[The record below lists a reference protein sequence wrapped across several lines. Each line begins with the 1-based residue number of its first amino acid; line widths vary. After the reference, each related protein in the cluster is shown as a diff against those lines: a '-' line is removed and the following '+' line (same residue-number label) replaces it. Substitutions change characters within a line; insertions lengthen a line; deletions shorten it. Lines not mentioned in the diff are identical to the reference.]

1 MNKERCRVDKRDFIK
16 SLPKVKIVIGNGFDL
31 YCGLKTKYKDYFD
44 NNKDKYHFINE
55 KYREYLDMSIVDFDF
70 PDKRINLL
78 NSWDLF
84 FALNGVDN
92 NQMFDSNW
100 CDIERLMLSSFPVH
114 VSSNERNTVTSK
126 IDWSVVKGL
135 VTKDEHRKCCD
146 IYDFIAEFMKK
157 RMKYLGANS
166 ELFYEFLLS
175 ELKAFEKNF
184 GNYIYEQIVP
194 KTPESNF
201 IDTTKKE
208 YFWEAEATINEL
220 CDINNLVSI
229 DTFNYS
235 DMCIENLKCPI
246 QHINGSYLNPIFGI
260 DSSFEPEDECFIF
273 TKTARRI
280 DSDMFNHS
288 FERKPDFENVVIFG
302 HSLNEADYSYFF
314 PLFDKLNLLD
324 SLANNVVVFA
334 YSIYDGK
341 QEQAI
346 KSTLRKSI
354 SNILFA
360 YAKSKGVSE
369 PQRFL
374 DSLSTQ
380 NRIVTYELPARLN
393 TGIQSF

>member
-1 MNKERCRVDKRDFIK
+1 MDKSEFIK
-16 SLPKVKIVIGNGFDL
+16 SLQKAKIVVGNGFDL

-44 NNKDKYHFINE
+44 HNKDKYHFIND
-55 KYREYLDMSIVDFDF
+55 KYREYLDVSIVDFDF
-70 PDKRINLL
+70 SDKRINLL

-84 FALNGVDN
+84 FALNSVDN

-114 VSSNERNTVTSK
+114 VSSNERNAITSK
-126 IDWSVVKGL
+126 IDWSEIKGL
-135 VTKDEHRKCCD
+135 ASKDEHGKRCC

-157 RMKYLGANS
+157 RAKYLGVNS

-201 IDTTKKE
+201 IDTTNRV
-208 YFWEAEATINEL
+208 YFQKAEATINEL

-235 DMCIENLKCPI
+235 DMCIKNLKCPI

-260 DSSFEPEDECFIF
+260 DSSFEPKDECFIF

-334 YSIYDGK
+334 YSIYDEK
-341 QEQAI
+341 QEKAI

-354 SNILFA
+354 SNIMFA

-374 DSLSTQ
+374 DSLGTQ
-380 NRIVTYELPARLN
+380 NRIVTYELPAHLN
-393 TGIQSF
+393 TGIQSFLKGK

>member
-1 MNKERCRVDKRDFIK
+1 MDKSEFIK
-16 SLPKVKIVIGNGFDL
+16 SLQKVKIVIGNGFDL

-44 NNKDKYHFINE
+44 HNKDKYCFIND

-70 PDKRINLL
+70 TDKRINLL

-84 FALNGVDN
+84 FALNSLDN
-92 NQMFDSNW
+92 NQMFDSDW

-114 VSSNERNTVTSK
+114 VNNNERNTITSK
-126 IDWSVVKGL
+126 IDWGVMKGR
-135 VTKDEHRKCCD
+135 VSKDEHRKCCD
-146 IYDFIAEFMKK
+146 IYDFIAVFMKTK
-157 RMKYLGANS
+157 IKYLQTDLES
-166 ELFYEFLLS
+166 FYDFLLS

-184 GNYIYEQIVP
+184 GNYIHNQIVP
-194 KTPESNF
+194 NTPERNF
-201 IDTTKKE
+201 IDTTNRT
-208 YFWEAEATINEL
+208 YFQKAEATINEL
-220 CDINNLVSI
+220 CDINNLVAI

-235 DMCIENLKCPI
+235 DMRIENLKCPI

-260 DSSFEPEDECFIF
+260 DSSFEPKDECFIF

-280 DSDMFNHS
+280 DSDMFEQS

-334 YSIYDGK
+334 YSIYDEK
-341 QEQAI
+341 QEKTI

-354 SNILFA
+354 SNIMFA

-380 NRIVTYELPARLN
+380 NRIVTYELPAELEINKIFRK
-393 TGIQSF
+393 

>member
-1 MNKERCRVDKRDFIK
+1 MDKSEFIK
-16 SLPKVKIVIGNGFDL
+16 SLQKVKIVIGNGFDL
-31 YCGLKTKYKDYFD
+31 YCGLKTKYSDFFESNY
-44 NNKDKYHFINE
+44 DKYSHIKRLFAG
-55 KYREYLDMSIVDFDF
+55 YLNKELGELSFS
-70 PDKRINLL
+70 DKEVEDYNV
-78 NSWDLF
+78 WDLF
-84 FALNGVDN
+84 FALNRPDKSKN
-92 NQMFDSNW
+92 SNRNW
-100 CDIERLMLSSFPVH
+100 CDIERMMLFSFQDIQREKLEQLYLFFASKVQWKTIKEIASNNKVALNH
-114 VSSNERNTVTSK
+114 EDAFVSLFVKERIKRLGNASK
-126 IDWSVVKGL
+126 SF
-135 VTKDEHRKCCD
+135 
-146 IYDFIAEFMKK
+146 YD
-157 RMKYLGANS
+157 
-166 ELFYEFLLS
+166 FLLS
-175 ELKAFEKNF
+175 ELKTFEKNF
-184 GNYIYEQIVP
+184 GNYIYEQMVP

-201 IDTTKKE
+201 IDTTNKE
-208 YFWEAEATINEL
+208 YFWEVEATINEL

-280 DSDMFNHS
+280 DSDMFNQS